1 MKSGWLLFTKRSIST
16 QTNYRHILLE
26 TYRRQESG
34 RLSIKDVYD
43 DVIVRMRN
51 IITYHNNDIEMEA
64 GSECACDSGVRA
76 HSGLGTTLCVG

>member
-1 MKSGWLLFTKRSIST
+1 MCIST

-43 DVIVRMRN
+43 DVNSEDEEYYN
-51 IITYHNNDIEMEA
+51 I
-64 GSECACDSGVRA
+64 
-76 HSGLGTTLCVG
+76 L